1 MAEPMDM
8 GTMNRVIET
17 ITTNEEEE
25 KEEING
31 DVEKETQPLPDIV
44 DVVSQKE
51 ACARCG
57 ETRKRPCSPI
67 EPEERELNLLED
79 VDCDSICATVSQ
91 LIKSHVHRAA
101 GGCRTIREDLVIW
114 TDFDYGLIKKSAGVR
129 EEVVP
134 WKTEGQG
141 YKGSYSMRV
150 TSNRKY
156 GLSPAMQTLVF
167 ESQGIIKQMGMNLIT
182 IKNEFKQADGT
193 DWPGVD
199 GENSTMKVVV
209 MRYDKIMGLCKK
221 NLKLNTAL

>member
-1 MAEPMDM
+1 M

-17 ITTNEEEE
+17 ISTNEEEE

-67 EPEERELNLLED
+67 EPERELNLIED
-79 VDCDSICATVSQ
+79 IDCDSICATVSQ
-91 LIKSHVHRAA
+91 LIKSHLHRAA
-101 GGCRTIREDLVIW
+101 GGCRHIQDDIVIW
-114 TDFDYGLIKKSAGVR
+114 MDFDYSLIKKSRGVR

-134 WKTEGQG
+134 WKTDGQG

-150 TSNRKY
+150 TRDGWKY
-156 GLSPAMQTLVF
+156 GLAPAMQTLVF
-167 ESQGIIKQMGMNLIT
+167 ESQHIIKQLGLNLIT
-182 IKNEFKQADGT
+182 IKNDFKQTDGT
-193 DWPGVD
+193 DWPGVE
-199 GENSTMKVVV
+199 GENSTMKIVV
-209 MRYDKIMGLCKK
+209 MRYDKIIGPCKK
-221 NLKLNTAL
+221 NLKLNTTL